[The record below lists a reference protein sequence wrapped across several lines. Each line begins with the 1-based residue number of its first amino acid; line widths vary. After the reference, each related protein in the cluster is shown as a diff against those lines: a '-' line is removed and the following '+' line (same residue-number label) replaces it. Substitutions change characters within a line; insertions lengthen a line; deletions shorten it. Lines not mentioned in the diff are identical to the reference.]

1 MSAGQQGPNE
11 REEPFCT
18 KNILVCH
25 SLSHLFNE
33 TYGPE
38 KEPDIHR
45 AVDAPEMGPGVH
57 SGRPGEMSGSYGDSD
72 MFNLPQLFEIEAEAD
87 THQGESGPEMKP
99 SFHRPGE
106 MSGSWY
112 GDPDMLNLPQLF

>member
-1 MSAGQQGPNE
+1 MGAGPYPEEPGLEQGIHGVASEMSAGQQGPNE

-38 KEPDIHR
+38 KEPDMQR
-45 AVDAPEMGPGVH
+45 AVHAKGM
-57 SGRPGEMSGSYGDSD
+57 
-72 MFNLPQLFEIEAEAD
+72 
-87 THQGESGPEMKP
+87 
-99 SFHRPGE
+99 
-106 MSGSWY
+106 
-112 GDPDMLNLPQLF
+112 